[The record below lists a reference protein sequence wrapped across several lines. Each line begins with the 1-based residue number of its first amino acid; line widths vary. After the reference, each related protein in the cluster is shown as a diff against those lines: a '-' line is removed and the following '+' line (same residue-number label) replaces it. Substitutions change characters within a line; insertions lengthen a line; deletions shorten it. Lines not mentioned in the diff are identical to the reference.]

1 MPSIPEPEKQVEA
14 EPPPAAD
21 ELPLRTGRVL
31 ITARQR
37 GADITALGCLALHLP
52 QACASLAVVFGASYC
67 LAVLSGPPWWVLWGG
82 WVLSGALVF
91 HQPCERLLA
100 RRLFGLRH
108 PTVEEDRKLRF
119 VWREITARAG
129 VDASTYQLWVE
140 DSDDVNAMAAA
151 GHIVGVTSHSLRRLP
166 SAQLAGVLAHE
177 LGHHTRGHAWASL
190 LAVWYAL
197 PGRLTWRLLLA
208 LVSRI
213 DRLPV
218 GASALVTGLIGA
230 TAFALATAT
239 LRPGPPALGH
249 AVSGGRRRP
258 ARRASGRRAR
268 CGARFRSRADDG
280 AARRARAGTGGTGR
294 CRGSGTAGRGR
305 RARRAIAALAP
316 RRAHPPAPPAGPR
329 SESALTRRRAATPR
343 GVTALRSVKR
353 ALAYWLYGP

>member
-67 LAVLSGPPWWVLWGG
+67 LAVLGGPPWWVLWGG

-100 RRLFGLRH
+100 RRLFGLRY

-119 VWREITARAG
+119 VWHEITARAG

-239 LRPGPPALGH
+239 YGLVLLPLATPYLAA
-249 AVSGGRRRP
+249 AV
-258 ARRASGRRAR
+258 ARRAELRADEHAAGLGFAAELMAVLHDEHERERAERAGAEAQRLPAEDEGLVARLLHSHPDVHTRLHHLRAR
-268 CGARFRSRADDG
+268 EASR
-280 AARRARAGTGGTGR
+280 R
-294 CRGSGTAGRGR
+294 
-305 RARRAIAALAP
+305 
-316 RRAHPPAPPAGPR
+316 
-329 SESALTRRRAATPR
+329 
-343 GVTALRSVKR
+343 
-353 ALAYWLYGP
+353 